1 MGARCYWRVTLKD
14 WECEGGDGWEVR
26 MSWQVKSM
34 MVGMIPRSLPFKGSP
49 HLSPSK
55 SLKGKWREPQRT
67 HAFLEMTC
75 PSFSHLVSLCFCMTE
90 VGDFVVSE
98 VVDFF
103 LQPTVKAKASR
114 TATNTAAMRRTIEVT
129 SNLGEAIFP
138 NRLSD

>member
-1 MGARCYWRVTLKD
+1 
-14 WECEGGDGWEVR
+14 
-26 MSWQVKSM
+26 
-34 MVGMIPRSLPFKGSP
+34 
-49 HLSPSK
+49 
-55 SLKGKWREPQRT
+55 
-67 HAFLEMTC
+67 
-75 PSFSHLVSLCFCMTE
+75 MTE

-129 SNLGEAIFP
+129 SNLGEAIFS